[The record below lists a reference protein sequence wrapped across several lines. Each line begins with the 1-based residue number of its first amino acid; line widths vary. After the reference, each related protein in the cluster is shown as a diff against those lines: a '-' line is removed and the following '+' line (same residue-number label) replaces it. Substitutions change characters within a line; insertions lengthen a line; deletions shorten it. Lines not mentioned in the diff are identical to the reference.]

1 MKIPHITVNPLAAAG
16 AAAPLDEQL
25 LWKTLI
31 FQNKNS
37 NRLSHLLISVAA
49 QRLTSANGR
58 FVVANYGPNVTGVNS
73 AFYIQLS
80 LKLLKHA
87 HKLWQDPS
95 SECAHLSCQK
105 SRQDKAEHHYS
116 HALCHPLQSLNHS
129 LASYLLL
136 STFPHYVLGQGILWI
151 PQLLFLQQMQPWA
164 NGVICTVVFICFSN
178 IKSHLKASKMSVW
191 IQCFGGKRRQE
202 VPIWSSHS
210 TVSISAQTARLPIL
224 CLLTLLHE
232 GPRHCEGAT

>member
-1 MKIPHITVNPLAAAG
+1 MNSYYGKHWFFKI
-16 AAAPLDEQL
+16 
-25 LWKTLI
+25 KTLI
-31 FQNKNS
+31 CR
-37 NRLSHLLISVAA
+37 RLSHLLISVAA
-49 QRLTSANGR
+49 QRLASANGR

-80 LKLLKHA
+80 LKLFKHA

-95 SECAHLSCQK
+95 SGCAHLSCQK

-164 NGVICTVVFICFSN
+164 NGVICTVVFVCFSN
-178 IKSHLKASKMSVW
+178 TKSHLKASKMSPR

-202 VPIWSSHS
+202 VTIWSSHS
-210 TVSISAQTARLPIL
+210 IVSIWEVAVLWFL
-224 CLLTLLHE
+224 FLLTLLNE
-232 GPRHCEGAT
+232 WPRHCEGAT